1 MSKHPLLVRDVLK
14 RKHFESAK
22 LIAGQQGLNRQVL
35 WTHILEIKDFD
46 TLINGGELILT
57 TGVGLQLE
65 RETQIA
71 YLQNLIRNGAAALC
85 IEIGDYF
92 DYVPVEL
99 VAMANAHDFP
109 IIIFEEV
116 LRFID
121 ITQDLHTYIINQHQ
135 QALTQL
141 DTISKTF
148 MELSLMPNGI
158 LKILQVLHQ
167 DTDALFL
174 FVSEDTKSFY
184 YPMEAK
190 KYLHLM
196 EDHCQ
201 QLEIQEPIQQLS
213 IDKDYFVIIPVN
225 GLGQVWGYLCMHSAL
240 PKPSDYTLLNLE
252 RATMSIAQILMRN
265 RMLQERQQSREDE
278 FILALIQGEPIDLQ
292 YYQSYLP
299 MENRNLFYRVVV
311 FNMLDY
317 ANTFSEEDWQEIQL
331 QNVMFVRSILKKL
344 GFFPTVS
351 VRQHEI
357 IILAFYIAADK
368 TEESRVS
375 FNQALQQIIA
385 RKTPQLFEQITLTF
399 GISNVY
405 QSINNV
411 QQGYKEAKTTIQMQH
426 NELASSIYYKDL
438 GVYRLL
444 LHQDH
449 AALLQYVK
457 DYLQEILLIDQKNGN
472 DLYQTLCVYLAC
484 NGAKNDTAE
493 QLFIVR
499 QTLYKRIERLENIL
513 GADFLQAPH
522 RLNIEIAV
530 KAYELLKK
538 TAPDILRF

>member
-1 MSKHPLLVRDVLK
+1 MSKHSLLVRDVLK
-14 RKHFESAK
+14 RKHFKSAK

-116 LRFID
+116 VRFID

-141 DTISKTF
+141 DIISKNF

-174 FVSEDTKSFY
+174 FVSEDTKNFY

-190 KYLHLM
+190 KYLQLI

-201 QLEIQEPIQQLS
+201 QLELQEPIQLLS
-213 IDKDYFVIIPVN
+213 FEKDHFVIIPVN
-225 GLGQVWGYLCMHSAL
+225 GLGQVWGYLCMHSLL
-240 PKPSDYTLLNLE
+240 PKPNDYTLLNLE

-299 MENRNLFYRVVV
+299 LENRNLYYRVVV

-357 IILAFYIAADK
+357 IILAFYIAADDM
-368 TEESRVS
+368 EENRDS
-375 FNQALQQIIA
+375 FNQAIQQIVA
-385 RKTPQLFEQITLTF
+385 RKTPQLFEQISLTF

-405 QSINNV
+405 QSINHV
-411 QQGYKEAKTTIQMQH
+411 QKGYKEAKTTIQMQH
-426 NELASSIYYKDL
+426 NELASSIYHKDL

>member
-71 YLQNLIRNGAAALC
+71 YLQNLIRNGAAGLC

-99 VAMANAHDFP
+99 VTMANTHDFP

-116 LRFID
+116 VRFID
-121 ITQDLHTYIINQHQ
+121 ITQDLHTYIINHHQ

-141 DTISKTF
+141 DAISKTF

-184 YPMEAK
+184 YPIEAK
-190 KYLHLM
+190 KYLQVM
-196 EDHCQ
+196 EEHCQ
-201 QLEIQEPIQQLS
+201 QLELQDPIQRLS
-213 IDKDYFVIIPVN
+213 IDKDHFVIIPVN

-299 MENRNLFYRVVV
+299 LESRNLFYRVVV

-317 ANTFSEEDWQEIQL
+317 ANTFSEEDWQEISYKML
-331 QNVMFVRSILKKL
+331 CLFVPS
-344 GFFPTVS
+344 
-351 VRQHEI
+351 
-357 IILAFYIAADK
+357 
-368 TEESRVS
+368 
-375 FNQALQQIIA
+375 
-385 RKTPQLFEQITLTF
+385 
-399 GISNVY
+399 
-405 QSINNV
+405 
-411 QQGYKEAKTTIQMQH
+411 
-426 NELASSIYYKDL
+426 
-438 GVYRLL
+438 
-444 LHQDH
+444 
-449 AALLQYVK
+449 
-457 DYLQEILLIDQKNGN
+457 
-472 DLYQTLCVYLAC
+472 
-484 NGAKNDTAE
+484 
-493 QLFIVR
+493 
-499 QTLYKRIERLENIL
+499 
-513 GADFLQAPH
+513 
-522 RLNIEIAV
+522 
-530 KAYELLKK
+530 
-538 TAPDILRF
+538 

>member
-1 MSKHPLLVRDVLK
+1 MSKHSLLVRDVLK
-14 RKHFESAK
+14 RKHFKSAK

-99 VAMANAHDFP
+99 VAMANANDFP

-116 LRFID
+116 VRFID

-141 DTISKTF
+141 DIISKTF

-174 FVSEDTKSFY
+174 FVSEDTKNFY

-190 KYLHLM
+190 KYLQLI

-201 QLEIQEPIQQLS
+201 QLELQEPIQLLS
-213 IDKDYFVIIPVN
+213 FDKDHFVIIPVN
-225 GLGQVWGYLCMHSAL
+225 GLGQVWGYLCMHSLL
-240 PKPSDYTLLNLE
+240 PKPNDYTLLNLE

-299 MENRNLFYRVVV
+299 LENRNLYYRVVV
-311 FNMLDY
+311 FNMLDN
-317 ANTFSEEDWQEIQL
+317 ANSFSEEDWQEIQL

-357 IILAFYIAADK
+357 IILAFYIAADDM
-368 TEESRVS
+368 EENRDS
-375 FNQALQQIIA
+375 FNQAIQQIVA
-385 RKTPQLFEQITLTF
+385 RKTPQLFEQISLTF

-405 QSINNV
+405 QSINHV
-411 QQGYKEAKTTIQMQH
+411 QKGYKEAKTTIQMQH
-426 NELASSIYYKDL
+426 NELASSIYHKDL

-449 AALLQYVK
+449 TALLQYVK

>member
-71 YLQNLIRNGAAALC
+71 YLQNLIRNGAAGLC

-99 VAMANAHDFP
+99 VTMANTHDFP

-116 LRFID
+116 VRFID
-121 ITQDLHTYIINQHQ
+121 ITQDLHTYIINHHQ

-141 DTISKTF
+141 DAISKTF

-184 YPMEAK
+184 YPIEAK
-190 KYLHLM
+190 KYLQVM
-196 EDHCQ
+196 EEHCQ
-201 QLEIQEPIQQLS
+201 QLELQEPIQRLS
-213 IDKDYFVIIPVN
+213 IDKDHFVIIPVN

-299 MENRNLFYRVVV
+299 LESRNLFYRVVV

-317 ANTFSEEDWQEIQL
+317 ANTFSKEDWQEIQL
-331 QNVMFVRSILKKL
+331 QNVMFVRSILKKF

-357 IILAFYIAADK
+357 IILAFYIAADNM
-368 TEESRVS
+368 EENRDS
-375 FNQALQQIIA
+375 FNQAIQQIIV

-405 QSINNV
+405 QSINSV

-426 NELASSIYYKDL
+426 NELTSSIYYKDL

-449 AALLQYVK
+449 AVLLQYVK

-530 KAYELLKK
+530 KAFELLKK

>member
-1 MSKHPLLVRDVLK
+1 MSKHSLLVRDVLK
-14 RKHFESAK
+14 RKHFKSAK

-116 LRFID
+116 VRFID

-141 DTISKTF
+141 DIISKTF

-174 FVSEDTKSFY
+174 FVSEDTKNFY

-190 KYLHLM
+190 KYLQLM

-201 QLEIQEPIQQLS
+201 QLELQEPIQLLS
-213 IDKDYFVIIPVN
+213 FDKDHFVIIPVN
-225 GLGQVWGYLCMHSAL
+225 GLGQVWGYLCMHSLL
-240 PKPSDYTLLNLE
+240 PKPNDYTLLNLE

-299 MENRNLFYRVVV
+299 LENRNLYYRVVV

-357 IILAFYIAADK
+357 IILAFYIAADDM
-368 TEESRVS
+368 EENRDS
-375 FNQALQQIIA
+375 FNQAIKQIVA

-411 QQGYKEAKTTIQMQH
+411 QKGYKEAKTTIQMQH
-426 NELASSIYYKDL
+426 NELASSIYHKDL

>member
-92 DYVPVEL
+92 NYVPAEL

-109 IIIFEEV
+109 IIIFEEIV
-116 LRFID
+116 RFID

-141 DTISKTF
+141 DTISRTF

-167 DTDALFL
+167 YTDALFL

-184 YPMEAK
+184 YPIEAK
-190 KYLHLM
+190 KYLQLM

-201 QLEIQEPIQQLS
+201 QLELHEPIQLLS
-213 IDKDYFVIIPVN
+213 IDRNHFVIIPVN
-225 GLGQVWGYLCMHSAL
+225 GLGQVWGYLCMRSAL
-240 PKPSDYTLLNLE
+240 TQPSDYTLLNLE

-278 FILALIQGEPIDLQ
+278 FILALIQGDPIDLQ

-299 MENRNLFYRVVV
+299 MESRNLFYRVVV

-331 QNVMFVRSILKKL
+331 QNVMFVRSIIKKL
-344 GFFPTVS
+344 GFFPTMS

-357 IILAFYIAADK
+357 IILAFYIAADDM
-368 TEESRVS
+368 EENRDP
-375 FNQALQQIIA
+375 FNQAIQQIIA

-405 QSINNV
+405 QSINSV

>member
-1 MSKHPLLVRDVLK
+1 MSKHSLLVCDVLK
-14 RKHFESAK
+14 RKHFKSAK

-116 LRFID
+116 VRFID

-141 DTISKTF
+141 DIISKTF

-174 FVSEDTKSFY
+174 FVSEDTKNFY

-190 KYLHLM
+190 KYLQLI

-201 QLEIQEPIQQLS
+201 QLELQEPIQLLS
-213 IDKDYFVIIPVN
+213 FDKDHFVIIPVN
-225 GLGQVWGYLCMHSAL
+225 GLGQVWGYLCMHSLL
-240 PKPSDYTLLNLE
+240 PKPNDYTLLNLE

-299 MENRNLFYRVVV
+299 LENRNLYYRVVV
-311 FNMLDY
+311 FNMLDN

-357 IILAFYIAADK
+357 IILAFYISADDM
-368 TEESRVS
+368 EENRDS
-375 FNQALQQIIA
+375 FNQAIQQIVA

-405 QSINNV
+405 QSINHV
-411 QQGYKEAKTTIQMQH
+411 QKGYKEAKTTIQMQH
-426 NELASSIYYKDL
+426 NELASSIYHKDL

-449 AALLQYVK
+449 TALLQYVK

>member
-1 MSKHPLLVRDVLK
+1 MAKHPLLVRDVLK

-65 RETQIA
+65 LETQIA

-92 DYVPVEL
+92 DHVPAEL
-99 VAMANAHDFP
+99 IALANAQHFP
-109 IIIFEEV
+109 IIIFEDIV
-116 LRFID
+116 RFID

-135 QALTQL
+135 QALIQL

-167 DTDALFL
+167 DADTLFL

-184 YPMEAK
+184 YPIEAK
-190 KYLHLM
+190 KYLRLM
-196 EDHCQ
+196 EDHCR
-201 QLEIQEPIQQLS
+201 QLELQEPIQLLS
-213 IDKDYFVIIPVN
+213 IDNDHFAIIPVN
-225 GLGQVWGYLCMHSAL
+225 GLGQVWGFLCMHFVL

-252 RATMSIAQILMRN
+252 RAAMSITQILMRN

-278 FILALIQGEPIDLQ
+278 FVLALIQGQPVDLQ

-311 FNMLDY
+311 FNISDY

-357 IILAFYIAADK
+357 IILAFYIAADYMN
-368 TEESRVS
+368 ENRDS
-375 FNQALQQIIA
+375 FNQAIQQIVA
-385 RKTPQLFEQITLTF
+385 RKTPQFFEQITLTF

-405 QSINNV
+405 QSINSV

-426 NELASSIYYKDL
+426 NELATSIYYKDL

-444 LHQDH
+444 LYQEH

-457 DYLQEILLIDQKNGN
+457 DYLQEILLIDQKNGT

-513 GADFLQAPH
+513 GADFLQAPY

-538 TAPDILRF
+538 TAPDLLRF

>member
-71 YLQNLIRNGAAALC
+71 YLQNLIRNGAAGLC

-99 VAMANAHDFP
+99 VTMANTHDFP

-116 LRFID
+116 VRFID
-121 ITQDLHTYIINQHQ
+121 ITQDLHTYIINHHQ

-141 DTISKTF
+141 DAISKTF

-184 YPMEAK
+184 YPIEAK
-190 KYLHLM
+190 KYLQVM
-196 EDHCQ
+196 EEHCQ
-201 QLEIQEPIQQLS
+201 QLELQEPIQRLS
-213 IDKDYFVIIPVN
+213 IDKDHFVIIPVN

-299 MENRNLFYRVVV
+299 LESRNLFYRVVV

-357 IILAFYIAADK
+357 IILAFYIAADNM
-368 TEESRVS
+368 EENRDS
-375 FNQALQQIIA
+375 FNQAIQQIIV

-405 QSINNV
+405 QSINSV

-426 NELASSIYYKDL
+426 NELTSSIYYKDL

-449 AALLQYVK
+449 AVLLQYVK

-530 KAYELLKK
+530 KAFELLKK

>member
-1 MSKHPLLVRDVLK
+1 MSKHSLLVRDVLK
-14 RKHFESAK
+14 RKHFKSAK

-116 LRFID
+116 VRFID

-141 DTISKTF
+141 DIISKTF

-174 FVSEDTKSFY
+174 FVSEDTKNFY

-190 KYLHLM
+190 KYLQLM

-201 QLEIQEPIQQLS
+201 QLELQEPIQLLS
-213 IDKDYFVIIPVN
+213 FDKDHFVIIPVN
-225 GLGQVWGYLCMHSAL
+225 GLGQVWGYLCMHSLL
-240 PKPSDYTLLNLE
+240 PKPNDYTLLNLE

-278 FILALIQGEPIDLQ
+278 FILALIQGEPINLQ

-299 MENRNLFYRVVV
+299 LENRNLYYRVVV

-357 IILAFYIAADK
+357 IILAFYIAADDM
-368 TEESRVS
+368 EENRDS
-375 FNQALQQIIA
+375 FNQAIQQIVA

-411 QQGYKEAKTTIQMQH
+411 QKGYKEAKTTIQMQH
-426 NELASSIYYKDL
+426 NELASSIYHKDL

>member
-1 MSKHPLLVRDVLK
+1 MSKHSLLVRDVLK
-14 RKHFESAK
+14 RKHFKSAK

-116 LRFID
+116 VRFID

-141 DTISKTF
+141 DIISKNF

-174 FVSEDTKSFY
+174 FVSEDTKNFY

-190 KYLHLM
+190 KYLQLI

-201 QLEIQEPIQQLS
+201 QLELQEPIQLLS
-213 IDKDYFVIIPVN
+213 FDKDHFVIIPVN
-225 GLGQVWGYLCMHSAL
+225 GLGQVWGYLCMHSLL
-240 PKPSDYTLLNLE
+240 PKPNDYTLLNLE

-299 MENRNLFYRVVV
+299 LENRNLYYRVVV

-357 IILAFYIAADK
+357 IILAFYIAADDM
-368 TEESRVS
+368 EENRDS
-375 FNQALQQIIA
+375 FNQAIQQIVA

-411 QQGYKEAKTTIQMQH
+411 QKGYKEAKTTIQMQH
-426 NELASSIYYKDL
+426 NELASSIYHKDL

>member
-1 MSKHPLLVRDVLK
+1 MSKHSLLVRDVLK
-14 RKHFESAK
+14 RKHFKSAK

-116 LRFID
+116 VRFID

-141 DTISKTF
+141 DIISKTF

-174 FVSEDTKSFY
+174 FVSEDTKNFY

-190 KYLHLM
+190 KYLQLM

-201 QLEIQEPIQQLS
+201 QLELQEPIQLLS
-213 IDKDYFVIIPVN
+213 FDKDHFVIIPVN
-225 GLGQVWGYLCMHSAL
+225 GLGQVWGYLCMHSLL
-240 PKPSDYTLLNLE
+240 PKPNDYTLLNLE

-299 MENRNLFYRVVV
+299 LENRNLYYRVVV

-357 IILAFYIAADK
+357 IILAFYIAADDM
-368 TEESRVS
+368 EENRDS
-375 FNQALQQIIA
+375 FNQAIQQIVA

-411 QQGYKEAKTTIQMQH
+411 QKGYKEAKTTIQMQH
-426 NELASSIYYKDL
+426 NELASSIYHKDL

>member
-71 YLQNLIRNGAAALC
+71 YLQNLIRNGAAGLC

-92 DYVPVEL
+92 NYVPVEL
-99 VAMANAHDFP
+99 VTMANAHDFP

-116 LRFID
+116 VRFID

-135 QALTQL
+135 LALTQL
-141 DTISKTF
+141 DTLSKTF

-184 YPMEAK
+184 YPIEAK
-190 KYLHLM
+190 KYLQFM

-201 QLEIQEPIQQLS
+201 QLELQEPIQQLS
-213 IDKDYFVIIPVN
+213 IDKDHFVIIPVN
-225 GLGQVWGYLCMHSAL
+225 GLGQVWGYLCMHSL
-240 PKPSDYTLLNLE
+240 LLKPSDYTLLNLE

-299 MENRNLFYRVVV
+299 LENRNLFYRVVV
-311 FNMLDY
+311 FNMLDF

-357 IILAFYIAADK
+357 IILAFYITTDDMK
-368 TEESRVS
+368 KNRDS
-375 FNQALQQIIA
+375 FHQAIQQIIA

-405 QSINNV
+405 QSIKSV

-444 LHQDH
+444 LHQDY

-457 DYLQEILLIDQKNGN
+457 DYLHEILLLDQKNGN

>member
-1 MSKHPLLVRDVLK
+1 MSKHSLLVRDVLK
-14 RKHFESAK
+14 RKHFKSAK

-116 LRFID
+116 VRFID

-141 DTISKTF
+141 DIISKTF

-174 FVSEDTKSFY
+174 FVSEDTKNFY

-190 KYLHLM
+190 KYLQLM

-201 QLEIQEPIQQLS
+201 QLELQEPIQQLS
-213 IDKDYFVIIPVN
+213 FDKDHFVIIPVN
-225 GLGQVWGYLCMHSAL
+225 GLGQVWGYLCMHSLL
-240 PKPSDYTLLNLE
+240 PKPNDYTLLNLE

-299 MENRNLFYRVVV
+299 LENRNLYYRVVV

-357 IILAFYIAADK
+357 IILAFYIAADDM
-368 TEESRVS
+368 EENRDS
-375 FNQALQQIIA
+375 FNQAIQQIVA

-411 QQGYKEAKTTIQMQH
+411 QKGYKEAKTTIQMQH
-426 NELASSIYYKDL
+426 NELASSIYHKDL

>member
-35 WTHILEIKDFD
+35 WTHILEIKNFD

-92 DYVPVEL
+92 NYVPAEL

-109 IIIFEEV
+109 IIIFEEIV
-116 LRFID
+116 RFID

-141 DTISKTF
+141 DTISRTF

-167 DTDALFL
+167 YTDALFL

-184 YPMEAK
+184 YPIEAK
-190 KYLHLM
+190 KYLQLM

-201 QLEIQEPIQQLS
+201 QLELHEPIQLLS
-213 IDKDYFVIIPVN
+213 IDRNHFVIIPVN
-225 GLGQVWGYLCMHSAL
+225 GLGQVWGYLCMRSAL
-240 PKPSDYTLLNLE
+240 PQPSDYTLLNLE

-278 FILALIQGEPIDLQ
+278 FILALIQGDPIDLQ

-299 MENRNLFYRVVV
+299 MESRNLFYRVVV

-331 QNVMFVRSILKKL
+331 QNVMFVRSIIKKL
-344 GFFPTVS
+344 GFFPTMS

-357 IILAFYIAADK
+357 IILAFYIAADDM
-368 TEESRVS
+368 EENRDP
-375 FNQALQQIIA
+375 FNQAIQQIIA

-405 QSINNV
+405 QSINSV

>member
-1 MSKHPLLVRDVLK
+1 MSKHPLLVRDVLE

-35 WTHILEIKDFD
+35 WTHILEIKNFD

-92 DYVPVEL
+92 NYVPVEL

-116 LRFID
+116 VRFID

-141 DTISKTF
+141 DTLSRTF

-184 YPMEAK
+184 YPIEAK
-190 KYLHLM
+190 KYLQLM
-196 EDHCQ
+196 EEHCQ
-201 QLEIQEPIQQLS
+201 QLELHEPIQLLS
-213 IDKDYFVIIPVN
+213 IDKDHFVIIPVN
-225 GLGQVWGYLCMHSAL
+225 GLGQVWGYLCMRSAL
-240 PKPSDYTLLNLE
+240 PKPSDYTLLNIE

-292 YYQSYLP
+292 HYQSYLP
-299 MENRNLFYRVVV
+299 MESRNLFYRVVV

-331 QNVMFVRSILKKL
+331 QNVMFVRSILKRL

-357 IILAFYIAADK
+357 IILAFYIAADDIVGN
-368 TEESRVS
+368 RDS
-375 FNQALQQIIA
+375 FNLAIQQIIA
-385 RKTPQLFEQITLTF
+385 RKTPQLFEQITFTF

-405 QSINNV
+405 QSINSV
-411 QQGYKEAKTTIQMQH
+411 QQGYKEAKTTIHMQH

-444 LHQDH
+444 LHQEH
-449 AALLQYVK
+449 AVLLQYVK
-457 DYLQEILLIDQKNGN
+457 DYLQEILLIDQKNGY

-538 TAPDILRF
+538 TAPDMLRF

>member
-71 YLQNLIRNGAAALC
+71 YLQNLIRNGAATLC

-92 DYVPVEL
+92 NYVPAEL

-116 LRFID
+116 VRFID

-141 DTISKTF
+141 DTISRTF

-174 FVSEDTKSFY
+174 FVSEDTKSYY
-184 YPMEAK
+184 YPIEAK
-190 KYLHLM
+190 MYLQLM

-201 QLEIQEPIQQLS
+201 QLELHEPIQLLS
-213 IDKDYFVIIPVN
+213 IDKDHFVIIPVN

-299 MENRNLFYRVVV
+299 MESRNLFYRVVV

-331 QNVMFVRSILKKL
+331 QNVMFVRSIIKKL

-357 IILAFYIAADK
+357 IILAFYIAADDM
-368 TEESRVS
+368 EENRDP
-375 FNQALQQIIA
+375 FNQAIQQIIA

-405 QSINNV
+405 QSINSV

-513 GADFLQAPH
+513 GTDFLQAPH

-538 TAPDILRF
+538 TAPDMLRF

>member
-92 DYVPVEL
+92 NYVPAEL

-116 LRFID
+116 VRFID

-141 DTISKTF
+141 DTISRTF

-184 YPMEAK
+184 YPIEAK
-190 KYLHLM
+190 KYLQLM

-201 QLEIQEPIQQLS
+201 QLELHEPIQLLS

-225 GLGQVWGYLCMHSAL
+225 GLGQVWGYLCMRSAL

-299 MENRNLFYRVVV
+299 MESRNLFYRVVV

-331 QNVMFVRSILKKL
+331 QNVMFVRSIIKKL

-357 IILAFYIAADK
+357 IILAFYIAADDM
-368 TEESRVS
+368 EENRDS
-375 FNQALQQIIA
+375 FNQAIQQIVA

-405 QSINNV
+405 QSINSV

-449 AALLQYVK
+449 VALLQYVK

>member
-71 YLQNLIRNGAAALC
+71 YLQNLIRNGAAGLC

-99 VAMANAHDFP
+99 VTMANTHDFP

-116 LRFID
+116 VRFID
-121 ITQDLHTYIINQHQ
+121 ITQDLHTYIINHHQ

-141 DTISKTF
+141 DAISKTF

-184 YPMEAK
+184 YPIEAK
-190 KYLHLM
+190 KYLQVM
-196 EDHCQ
+196 EEHCQ
-201 QLEIQEPIQQLS
+201 QLELQEPIQRLS
-213 IDKDYFVIIPVN
+213 IDKDHFVIIPVN

-299 MENRNLFYRVVV
+299 LESRNLFYRVVV

-357 IILAFYIAADK
+357 IILAFYIAADNM
-368 TEESRVS
+368 EENRDS
-375 FNQALQQIIA
+375 FNQAIQQIIV

-405 QSINNV
+405 QPINSV

-426 NELASSIYYKDL
+426 NELTSSIYYKDL

-449 AALLQYVK
+449 AVLLQYVK

-530 KAYELLKK
+530 KTFELLKK

>member
-1 MSKHPLLVRDVLK
+1 MSKHSLLVRDVLK
-14 RKHFESAK
+14 RKHFKSAK

-99 VAMANAHDFP
+99 VAMANVHDFP

-116 LRFID
+116 VRFID

-141 DTISKTF
+141 DIISKTF

-167 DTDALFL
+167 DTDAFFL
-174 FVSEDTKSFY
+174 FVSEDTKNFY

-190 KYLHLM
+190 KYLQLI

-201 QLEIQEPIQQLS
+201 QLELQEPIQLLS
-213 IDKDYFVIIPVN
+213 FDKDHFVIIPVN
-225 GLGQVWGYLCMHSAL
+225 GLGQVWGYLCMHSLL
-240 PKPSDYTLLNLE
+240 PKPNDYTLLNLE

-299 MENRNLFYRVVV
+299 LENRNLYYRVVV

-357 IILAFYIAADK
+357 IILAFYIAADDM
-368 TEESRVS
+368 EENRDS
-375 FNQALQQIIA
+375 FNQAIKQIVA

-411 QQGYKEAKTTIQMQH
+411 QKGYKEAKTTIQMQH
-426 NELASSIYYKDL
+426 NELASSIYHKDL

-530 KAYELLKK
+530 KVYELLKK

>member
-35 WTHILEIKDFD
+35 WTHILEIKNFD

-65 RETQIA
+65 RKTQIA

-92 DYVPVEL
+92 NYVPAEL

-116 LRFID
+116 VRFID

-141 DTISKTF
+141 DTISRTF

-184 YPMEAK
+184 YPIEAK
-190 KYLHLM
+190 KYLQLM

-201 QLEIQEPIQQLS
+201 QLELHEPIHLLS
-213 IDKDYFVIIPVN
+213 IDKNHFVIIPVN
-225 GLGQVWGYLCMHSAL
+225 GLGQVWGYLCMRSAL
-240 PKPSDYTLLNLE
+240 PQPNDYTLLNLE

-265 RMLQERQQSREDE
+265 RMIQERQQSREDE
-278 FILALIQGEPIDLQ
+278 FILALIQGDPIDLQ

-299 MENRNLFYRVVV
+299 MESRNLFYRVVV

-331 QNVMFVRSILKKL
+331 QNVMFVRSIIKKL

-357 IILAFYIAADK
+357 IILAFYIAADDMK
-368 TEESRVS
+368 ENREP
-375 FNQALQQIIA
+375 FNQAIQQIIA

-405 QSINNV
+405 QSINSI

>member
-1 MSKHPLLVRDVLK
+1 MSKHPLLVCDVLK

-35 WTHILEIKDFD
+35 WTHILEIKNFD

-99 VAMANAHDFP
+99 VALANAHDFP

-116 LRFID
+116 VRFID

-158 LKILQVLHQ
+158 LKILQVLYQ

-184 YPMEAK
+184 YPIEAK
-190 KYLHLM
+190 KYLQLM

-201 QLEIQEPIQQLS
+201 QLDLHEPLQLLS

-225 GLGQVWGYLCMHSAL
+225 GLGQVWGYLCMHSLL

-278 FILALIQGEPIDLQ
+278 FILSLIQGQPIDLQ

-299 MENRNLFYRVVV
+299 KESRNLFYRVVV
-311 FNMLDY
+311 FTILDY
-317 ANTFSEEDWQEIQL
+317 ADTFTEEDWQEIQL

-357 IILAFYIAADK
+357 IILAFYIAADDM
-368 TEESRVS
+368 EENRDP
-375 FNQALQQIIA
+375 FNQAVQQIIA

-405 QSINNV
+405 HSINSV
-411 QQGYKEAKTTIQMQH
+411 HQGYKEAKTTIQMQH

-444 LHQDH
+444 LHQNH

>member
-1 MSKHPLLVRDVLK
+1 MSKHSLLVRDVLK
-14 RKHFESAK
+14 REHFKSAK
-22 LIAGQQGLNRQVL
+22 LIAGQQGLNRQIL

-116 LRFID
+116 VRFID

-141 DTISKTF
+141 DIISKTF

-167 DTDALFL
+167 DTDASFL
-174 FVSEDTKSFY
+174 FVSEDTKNFY

-190 KYLHLM
+190 KYLQLM

-201 QLEIQEPIQQLS
+201 QLELQEPIQLLS
-213 IDKDYFVIIPVN
+213 FDKDHFVIIPVN
-225 GLGQVWGYLCMHSAL
+225 GLGQVWGYLCMHSSL
-240 PKPSDYTLLNLE
+240 PKPNDYTLLNLE

-299 MENRNLFYRVVV
+299 LENRNLYYRVVV

-357 IILAFYIAADK
+357 IILAFYIAADEM
-368 TEESRVS
+368 EENRDS
-375 FNQALQQIIA
+375 FNQAIKQIVA

-411 QQGYKEAKTTIQMQH
+411 RKGYKGAKTTIQMQH
-426 NELASSIYYKDL
+426 NELASSIYHKDL

-449 AALLQYVK
+449 SALLQYVK

-499 QTLYKRIERLENIL
+499 QTLYKRIERLEYIL

>member
-1 MSKHPLLVRDVLK
+1 MSKHSLLVRDVLK
-14 RKHFESAK
+14 RKHFKSAK

-116 LRFID
+116 VRFID

-141 DTISKTF
+141 DVISKTF

-174 FVSEDTKSFY
+174 FVSEDTKNFY

-190 KYLHLM
+190 KYLQLM
-196 EDHCQ
+196 EDHCH
-201 QLEIQEPIQQLS
+201 QLELQEPIQLLS
-213 IDKDYFVIIPVN
+213 FDKDHFVIIPVN
-225 GLGQVWGYLCMHSAL
+225 GLGQVWGYLCMHSLL
-240 PKPSDYTLLNLE
+240 PKPNDYTLLNLE

-299 MENRNLFYRVVV
+299 LENRNLYYRVVV

-357 IILAFYIAADK
+357 IILAFYIAADDM
-368 TEESRVS
+368 EENRDS
-375 FNQALQQIIA
+375 FNQAIQQIVA

-411 QQGYKEAKTTIQMQH
+411 QKGYKEAKTTIQMQH
-426 NELASSIYYKDL
+426 NELASSIYHKDL

>member
-1 MSKHPLLVRDVLK
+1 MSKHSLLVRDVLK
-14 RKHFESAK
+14 RKHFKSAK

-116 LRFID
+116 VRFID

-141 DTISKTF
+141 DIISKTF

-174 FVSEDTKSFY
+174 FVSEDTKNFY

-190 KYLHLM
+190 KYLQLI

-201 QLEIQEPIQQLS
+201 QLELQEPIQLLS
-213 IDKDYFVIIPVN
+213 FDKDHFVIIPVN
-225 GLGQVWGYLCMHSAL
+225 GLGQVWGYLCMHSLL
-240 PKPSDYTLLNLE
+240 PKPNDYTLLNLE

-299 MENRNLFYRVVV
+299 LENRNLYYRVVV
-311 FNMLDY
+311 FNMLDN
-317 ANTFSEEDWQEIQL
+317 ANSFSEEDWQEIQL

-357 IILAFYIAADK
+357 IILAFYIAADDM
-368 TEESRVS
+368 EENRDS
-375 FNQALQQIIA
+375 FNQAIQQIVA
-385 RKTPQLFEQITLTF
+385 RKTPQLFEQISLTF

-405 QSINNV
+405 QSINHV
-411 QQGYKEAKTTIQMQH
+411 QKGYKEAKTTIQMQH
-426 NELASSIYYKDL
+426 NELASSIYHKDL

>member
-1 MSKHPLLVRDVLK
+1 MSKHSLLVRDVLK
-14 RKHFESAK
+14 RKHFKSAK

-85 IEIGDYF
+85 IEIGHYF

-116 LRFID
+116 VRFID

-141 DTISKTF
+141 DIISKTF

-174 FVSEDTKSFY
+174 FVSEDTKNFY

-190 KYLHLM
+190 KYLQLI

-201 QLEIQEPIQQLS
+201 QLELQEPIQLLS
-213 IDKDYFVIIPVN
+213 FDKDHFVIIPVN
-225 GLGQVWGYLCMHSAL
+225 GLGQVWGYLCMHSLL
-240 PKPSDYTLLNLE
+240 PKPNDYTLLNLE

-299 MENRNLFYRVVV
+299 LENRNLYYRVVV
-311 FNMLDY
+311 FNMLDN

-357 IILAFYIAADK
+357 IILAFYIAADDM
-368 TEESRVS
+368 EENRDS
-375 FNQALQQIIA
+375 FNQAIQQIVA

-405 QSINNV
+405 QSINHV
-411 QQGYKEAKTTIQMQH
+411 QKGYKEAKTTIQMQH
-426 NELASSIYYKDL
+426 NELASSIYHKDL

-449 AALLQYVK
+449 TALLQYVK